1 MSEFSCERAIKKT
14 RKTHV
19 CEHCKQKIEIGGP
32 AQMLSGVWDGDF
44 SSVYMHEDCCH
55 VGRLYAEMTGYW
67 GDEWMWL
74 HQLEE
79 AADHDWLRVN
89 HPDVYARLRT
99 SAIPT

>member
-1 MSEFSCERAIKKT
+1 METLFQPPKT
-14 RKTHV
+14 DTRNW
-19 CEHCKQKIEIGGP
+19 IG
-32 AQMLSGVWDGDF
+32 A
-44 SSVYMHEDCCH
+44 